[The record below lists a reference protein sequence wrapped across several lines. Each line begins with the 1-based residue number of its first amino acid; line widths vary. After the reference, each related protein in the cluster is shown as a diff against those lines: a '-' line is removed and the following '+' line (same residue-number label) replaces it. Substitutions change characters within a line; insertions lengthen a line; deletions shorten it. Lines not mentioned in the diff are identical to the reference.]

1 MDVSSGRGASHLAST
16 ILTAIE
22 KYNIHKIP
30 LVAQSY
36 DGANVMSGS
45 VSGVQQKIRE
55 HYPEALYIHCLAHKL
70 NLVVC
75 NTCSSIKVL
84 CDELF

>member
-16 ILTAIE
+16 ILTAIQ

-36 DGANVMSGS
+36 DRANVMSGS
-45 VSGVQQKIRE
+45 ISGVLSLME
-55 HYPEALYIHCLAHKL
+55 F
-70 NLVVC
+70 
-75 NTCSSIKVL
+75 S
-84 CDELF
+84 

>member
-1 MDVSSGRGASHLAST
+1 
-16 ILTAIE
+16 
-22 KYNIHKIP
+22 
-30 LVAQSY
+30 
-36 DGANVMSGS
+36 MSGS

-55 HYPEALYIHCLAHKL
+55 HYPEAVYIHCLAHKL